1 MRYISFLYLKGLK
14 RYQMSKFEGINKP
27 PLYKVNMR
35 VLGFFELS
43 WLVSFEPL
51 EIQKRYIPLLKGL
64 NSDY

>member
-1 MRYISFLYLKGLK
+1 MRYITFLYLKGLK
-14 RYQMSKFEGINKP
+14 RYQMSKFEGINKS

-43 WLVSFEPL
+43 WLVSL
-51 EIQKRYIPLLKGL
+51 ETLELQKCYIHLLKGL